1 MICNYGKSNGDHW
14 AQLDAGLDH
23 IHNTPS
29 NCDDVTRACTDLYLH
44 CGVRDVLSSIDL

>member
-23 IHNTPS
+23 IQNTPS
-29 NCDDVTRACTDLYLH
+29 NCDDVTRGMYGSVSALW
-44 CGVRDVLSSIDL
+44 GQGRV